1 MSDINSLVNEG
12 VLDTIK
18 GVAKTTGDY
27 WGPKLKGV
35 AKTTGDYWGPK
46 LNKATNFVKDQ
57 ADARGKLASQSGVG
71 GSPTQGP
78 LKGTGAWQAVKD
90 AANNPKVQLGAVIG
104 AGALGAGY
112 AAKKYLQ
119 RRKAKKTGK

>member
-1 MSDINSLVNEG
+1 MPDINSLVNEG

-27 WGPKLKGV
+27 WGPKLNKV

-57 ADARGKLASQSGVG
+57 VDARGKLASQSGVG
-71 GSPTQGP
+71 GS
-78 LKGTGAWQAVKD
+78 LKHAGNELLAGARKHYGIT
-90 AANNPKVQLGAVIG
+90 AAIG

-119 RRKAKKTGK
+119 RRKAKKAGRNV